1 MVVARQ
7 PRADLR
13 GRRARRRP
21 RDRRSRPRAEP
32 VPGRARRR
40 PHHRRDARHRAR
52 RGGTRDGAGV
62 RARAPPVRAADLQ
75 VPGHP
80 VQAGRHRRPAGSREA
95 ACRAGRTAARRRRA
109 VRARG
114 RHGQAARIRARRQGG
129 VRGGADPRRVR
140 LHAGVPGI
148 PLLPGCE
155 GAGDRRGDQRNPA
168 DRDRASPGL
177 LMRALRWHA
186 AGDLRIEDVPEPA
199 TPGPGMAIVEVAA
212 CGICGSDLAEFRA
225 GPKMIR
231 TSPHPLTGRQAP
243 LTLGHEFSGR
253 VVAAA
258 DEEAWPPGT
267 RVTADACW
275 RCEHCEAC
283 VNGDY
288 HMCRYGGSIGLH
300 SDGAFAPYV
309 AVPEYTLVGVP
320 DGVSDAAAAMTEP
333 LAVGLHALD
342 RGQTRAGDAVL
353 VLGFG
358 PIGAA
363 AALLARAVGATPIV
377 IEIDEARRARA
388 EGLDLATLEVGEDLP
403 RRVRRAV
410 GGGGAPVVI
419 ESTGVAAVLPQA
431 VECARRGGRIVAVG
445 LTGEPSELDSSRLT
459 FYERSLVGSLGY
471 RHDLPRVAR
480 MMADGLVDPER
491 LISGTVPL
499 GDAPQTFASLAS
511 EPGDRVKVMVD
522 PHG

>member
-1 MVVARQ
+1 
-7 PRADLR
+7 
-13 GRRARRRP
+13 
-21 RDRRSRPRAEP
+21 
-32 VPGRARRR
+32 
-40 PHHRRDARHRAR
+40 
-52 RGGTRDGAGV
+52 
-62 RARAPPVRAADLQ
+62 
-75 VPGHP
+75 
-80 VQAGRHRRPAGSREA
+80 
-95 ACRAGRTAARRRRA
+95 
-109 VRARG
+109 
-114 RHGQAARIRARRQGG
+114 
-129 VRGGADPRRVR
+129 
-140 LHAGVPGI
+140 
-148 PLLPGCE
+148 
-155 GAGDRRGDQRNPA
+155 
-168 DRDRASPGL
+168 
-177 LMRALRWHA
+177 MRALRWHA
-186 AGDLRIEDVPEPA
+186 AGDLRIEDVPEPE
-199 TPGPGMAIVEVAA
+199 TPGPGMAVVEVAT

-253 VVAAA
+253 VVAAD

-275 RCEHCEAC
+275 RCERCEAC
-283 VNGDY
+283 LGGDY

-300 SDGAFAPYV
+300 SDGAFAPFV
-309 AVPEYTLVGVP
+309 AVPEYTLVRVP
-320 DGVSDAAAAMTEP
+320 DGVSDAAAAMAEP

-342 RGQTRAGDAVL
+342 RGRARAGDAVL

-363 AALLARAVGATPIV
+363 AALLARAVGATPLV
-377 IEIDEARRARA
+377 VELYEARRARA
-388 EGLDLATLEVGEDLP
+388 EGLGLATLEAGEDLP
-403 RRVRRAV
+403 RRVRRAA

-445 LTGEPSELDSSRLT
+445 LTAEPSALDSSRLT

-471 RHDLPRVAR
+471 RHDLPRVVR
-480 MMADGLVDPER
+480 MMADGVVDPER

-499 GDAPQTFASLAS
+499 GDAPETFASLAS
-511 EPGDRVKVMVD
+511 EPGNRVKVMVD

>member
-1 MVVARQ
+1 MERASAR
-7 PRADLR
+7 L
-13 GRRARRRP
+13 RRP
-21 RDRRSRPRAEP
+21 
-32 VPGRARRR
+32 G
-40 PHHRRDARHRAR
+40 
-52 RGGTRDGAGV
+52 
-62 RARAPPVRAADLQ
+62 Q
-75 VPGHP
+75 V
-80 VQAGRHRRPAGSREA
+80 VL
-95 ACRAGRTAARRRRA
+95 
-109 VRARG
+109 
-114 RHGQAARIRARRQGG
+114 
-129 VRGGADPRRVR
+129 DP
-140 LHAGVPGI
+140 
-148 PLLPGCE
+148 
-155 GAGDRRGDQRNPA
+155 
-168 DRDRASPGL
+168 
-177 LMRALRWHA
+177 
-186 AGDLRIEDVPEPA
+186 
-199 TPGPGMAIVEVAA
+199 
-212 CGICGSDLAEFRA
+212 
-225 GPKMIR
+225 
-231 TSPHPLTGRQAP
+231 
-243 LTLGHEFSGR
+243 
-253 VVAAA
+253 
-258 DEEAWPPGT
+258 
-267 RVTADACW
+267 
-275 RCEHCEAC
+275 
-283 VNGDY
+283 
-288 HMCRYGGSIGLH
+288 
-300 SDGAFAPYV
+300 
-309 AVPEYTLVGVP
+309 
-320 DGVSDAAAAMTEP
+320 
-333 LAVGLHALD
+333 
-342 RGQTRAGDAVL
+342 GQTRAGDAVL

-388 EGLDLATLEVGEDLP
+388 EGLDLATLEAGEDLP